1 MEETLIKKNLFKDV
15 LLSTIIA
22 LVVSIIL
29 ILLFAL
35 VIKLFD
41 ISENAIRPVNIVIK
55 TLSIFIGIFS
65 GVRNCNAVALKG
77 MLIGLTYYLISFL
90 LFSALSGNC
99 SMENIKIAD
108 VVFAIITGLIGSIVK
123 VAVKKT
129 CKTYIQ

>member
-1 MEETLIKKNLFKDV
+1 MEETLIKKNLLKDI

-35 VIKLFD
+35 VIRLFD

-90 LFSALSGNC
+90 LFSALSGNF
-99 SMENIKIAD
+99 SAENIKIAD

-123 VAVKKT
+123 VAVKK
-129 CKTYIQ
+129 